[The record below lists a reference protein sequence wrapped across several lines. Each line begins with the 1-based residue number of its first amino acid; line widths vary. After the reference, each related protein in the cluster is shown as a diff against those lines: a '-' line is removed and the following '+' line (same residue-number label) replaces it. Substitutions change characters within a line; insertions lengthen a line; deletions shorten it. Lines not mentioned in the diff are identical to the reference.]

1 MLVCKKVGEIMIYV
15 FFGLLALAAILLMLL
30 ILLLYHPEK
39 KPKTIYGSGGIDP
52 NTGQETGEEIHG
64 YRGLN
69 YGTIYVSAK
78 DRLRAIV
85 FLEDCLT
92 KDQFRAELGRE
103 SVIGRL
109 VPGSQNLNH
118 IAVSTSTN
126 ISRRHCR
133 LFMHNNCVYIENISQ
148 TTYTLLNGRT
158 VDSPQI
164 INTGDIIGLGD
175 AQLRV
180 LSVQVY
186 IYV

>member
-1 MLVCKKVGEIMIYV
+1 MIYV
-15 FFGLLALAAILLMLL
+15 FIGLLALAVILLLLL
-30 ILLLYHPEK
+30 ILLIYHPEK
-39 KPKTIYGSGGIDP
+39 KNKTIYGSGGIDP

-69 YGTIYVSAK
+69 YGTIYVSMK

-85 FLEDCLT
+85 FLEDCST
-92 KDQFRAELGRE
+92 KDQFRAELGKE

-109 VPGSQNLNH
+109 VPGCQGMNH
-118 IAVSTSTN
+118 IAVSASTN

-133 LFMHNNCVYIENISQ
+133 LIMYHNYVYIENLSK
-148 TTYTLLNGRT
+148 TTFTLLNGRI
-158 VDSPQI
+158 VDSPKV
-164 INTGDIIGLGD
+164 INSGDVIGLGD